1 MTHPRVGQRFI
12 LGFRGTTL
20 PEWLRRFEAEHGL
33 GGVILFDTDVES
45 GRPERNI
52 ESPEQV
58 KALCREVHRLESRPR
73 VFIDQEGGRV
83 RRLKPERGFAPLP
96 SAAEFS
102 RLSLSTRYE
111 LARASFGEMA
121 DLGIDFNLAPAID
134 LNTHPENPSIGALGR
149 SFSDDPAEIRENVA
163 ILAEVAH
170 DAGLGLCLKH
180 YPGLGGATTDT
191 HEASAD
197 LTGRVSEEQLR
208 LFTDLAPSLPGSGI
222 LLSHGLVRDWDA
234 ECPVSVS
241 ATAIGRIRAQV
252 PEALLISDDL
262 QMRGLQEHFGSAEAA
277 IRAIRAGVD
286 LICLANNTRALE
298 TEALEAVREAARWA
312 GLSRAPRSV

>member
-1 MTHPRVGQRFI
+1 MHPRVGHRFI

-58 KALCREVHRLESRPR
+58 KALCGEVHGLQSGTR
-73 VFIDQEGGRV
+73 VFVDQEGGRV

-96 SAAEFS
+96 SAFEFS
-102 RLSLSTRYE
+102 RLSLPRRYE
-111 LARASFGEMA
+111 LVRASFGEMA
-121 DLGIDFNLAPAID
+121 DLGIDFNLGPVID
-134 LNTHPENPSIGALGR
+134 LNTNPENPSIGALGR

-163 ILAEVAH
+163 ILAEVAQ
-170 DAGLGLCLKH
+170 DVGLGLCLKH

-222 LLSHGLVRDWDA
+222 LLSHGRVQDWDP

-241 ATAIGRIRAQV
+241 ATAVGQLRAQV
-252 PEALLISDDL
+252 PEALLITDDL
-262 QMRGLQEHFGSAEAA
+262 QMQGLQQHFGTAEASL
-277 IRAIRAGVD
+277 RAIRAGVD
-286 LICLANNTRALE
+286 LICLANNTRGLE
-298 TEALEAVREAARWA
+298 VEALEAIRETARWP
-312 GLSRAPRSV
+312 GLFRTPHPG